1 MIAKLFGPRAADRLS
16 PAKSGAKQAAAPRY
30 KTLPNGICDVGSQ
43 RFRTICAVHSSGTA
57 YVAAGH
63 AHDDA
68 MNAERTSLIAGQ
80 SLPPILSTRTVPMA
94 DIPGFY
100 SAAVEETPRPAAAPV
115 TDSSTQARLLWALA
129 ECAKAGASDLKI
141 YVRDNQT
148 DLRVKVAGKEYDLGT
163 PWTREAGWVAINA
176 LFDARDEGG
185 QHVSLAA
192 GEFQSFSISPTPKLQ
207 LPATVI
213 KLRGQK
219 GFHENDTGLGTHAV
233 LRFFYNDAQ
242 TTTGVLED
250 LGFDD
255 EVMDALARAR
265 AKLAGCVIVGGA
277 TGDGK
282 STTLIRLMD
291 RLYEESKGAI
301 AIVTVE
307 DPVEYR
313 ARGKGIVQIPV
324 GSSGDASRRSHN
336 YRQALMHFVRINPDV
351 GVISEIRDAD
361 GAKQILQFVASGH
374 ATYTTIHAESA
385 GEILFRLID
394 MGVPPE
400 ELAKPGGI
408 KLLMKQT
415 LVPILCPHCSRPVS
429 DPERDLPAAA
439 QHLFPHATALRRRNE
454 AGCQMCAT
462 GDKGSL
468 GTTAWAGYRRLTA
481 VAEIIEPNEEWF
493 RFLLKRDAFGALN
506 HWLKPKAEG
515 GLGGTT
521 LATKITRL
529 ALAGQVDPFD
539 ALRKGADFRG
549 VDVRGADVRGV
560 DVRGGAFGAAE
571 ATQTAGPRR
580 AQRIPQKVG
589 DKTAPC
595 SAQLTPFSGPAA
607 KADGD
612 RQA

>member
-1 MIAKLFGPRAADRLS
+1 MISKLFGKRNDDTSTENTPTTVRADARK
-16 PAKSGAKQAAAPRY
+16 PAAPKY
-30 KTLPNGICDVGSQ
+30 KTLPNGICDVGSK
-43 RFRTICAVHSSGTA
+43 RFRSVCAVHSNGTA
-57 YVAAGH
+57 YVAKGH
-63 AHDDA
+63 ALDDGLL
-68 MNAERTSLIAGQ
+68 AERGALVAGQ
-80 SLPPILSTRTVPMA
+80 SLPPIMSTQTVDLA
-94 DIPGFY
+94 DIPAFY
-100 SAAVEETPRPAAAPV
+100 SGAVEDTPRPAAAPV
-115 TDSSTQARLLWALA
+115 TDSSTQARLQWALS

-141 YVRDNQT
+141 YVRDSQT
-148 DLRVKVAGKEYDLGT
+148 DLRVKVAGKEYDLGA
-163 PWTREAGWVAINA
+163 PWTRETGSVAINA

-185 QHVSLAA
+185 QHVSLSV
-192 GEFQSFSISPTPKLQ
+192 GEFQSFSISPNNKLQ

-219 GFHENDTGLGTHAV
+219 GFHENDTGLGIHAV

-242 TTTGVLED
+242 TSTGSLED

-255 EVMDALARAR
+255 EVMEALARAR
-265 AKLAGCVIVGGA
+265 SKLAGCVIVGGA

-291 RLYEESKGAI
+291 RLYDENNGAI

-324 GSSGDASRRSHN
+324 GSSGDSERRSHN
-336 YRQALMHFVRINPDV
+336 YKQALMHFVRINPDV
-351 GVISEIRDAD
+351 GVISEIRDVD
-361 GAKQILQFVASGH
+361 GVKQILQFVASGH

-415 LVPILCPHCSRPVS
+415 LVPILCPHCAHPISN
-429 DPERDLPAAA
+429 PERDLPAAA
-439 QHLFPHATALRRRNE
+439 RHHFPHATAMRRRNE
-454 AGCQMCAT
+454 AGCQMCTT
-462 GDKGSL
+462 GDKASL
-468 GTTAWAGYRRLTA
+468 GTTAWAGYRRLAA

-506 HWLKPKAEG
+506 HWLKPRADG

-529 ALAGQVDPFD
+529 TLAGQVDPFD
-539 ALRKGADFRG
+539 ALRKGADFCAAG
-549 VDVRGADVRGV
+549 AQLANVRS
-560 DVRGGAFGAAE
+560 AAE
-571 ATQTAGPRR
+571 
-580 AQRIPQKVG
+580 
-589 DKTAPC
+589 
-595 SAQLTPFSGPAA
+595 
-607 KADGD
+607 
-612 RQA
+612 

>member
-1 MIAKLFGPRAADRLS
+1 MISKLFGGRRTGTSGTDATSGKR
-16 PAKSGAKQAAAPRY
+16 GAKTPATPKYR
-30 KTLPNGICDVGSQ
+30 TLPNGFCDVGST
-43 RFRTICAVHSSGTA
+43 RFRNVCAVHSSGTA
-57 YVAAGH
+57 YVADGFAFDDGLLAELAALVAG
-63 AHDDA
+63 
-68 MNAERTSLIAGQ
+68 R
-80 SLPPILSTRTVPMA
+80 SLPTILSTRIVEMA
-94 DIPGFY
+94 EIKALY
-100 SAAVEETPRPAAAPV
+100 SDAVADSPRPTAAPV
-115 TDSSTQARLLWALA
+115 TDSSSQARLLWALA

-163 PWTREAGWVAINA
+163 PWTREAGSVAINA

-185 QHVSLAA
+185 QHVSLAV
-192 GEFQSFSISPTPKLQ
+192 GEFQSFSISPNSKLR

-219 GFHENDTGLGTHAV
+219 GFHENDTGLGIHAV

-242 TTTGVLED
+242 TTTGALED
-250 LGFDD
+250 LGFDT
-255 EVMDALARAR
+255 EVMEALARAR

-291 RLYEESKGAI
+291 RLYEENNGAL

-351 GVISEIRDAD
+351 GVISEIRDVD
-361 GAKQILQFVASGH
+361 GMKQILQFVASGH

-439 QHLFPHATALRRRNE
+439 QHLFPHATAMRRRNE
-454 AGCQMCAT
+454 AGCPMCAT

-481 VAEIIEPNEEWF
+481 VAEIIEPNEAWF
-493 RFLLKRDAFGALN
+493 RFLLKRDAFAALN

-549 VDVRGADVRGV
+549 AGAEGVDIRGV
-560 DVRGGAFGAAE
+560 A
-571 ATQTAGPRR
+571 PR
-580 AQRIPQKVG
+580 AQSLSEPLGLETTPRP
-589 DKTAPC
+589 AP
-595 SAQLTPFSGPAA
+595 LTPLSRPAA

-612 RQA
+612 KHT